1 MNFRKTSKKGGRE
14 SFLIQKIYMADFEP
28 TYRAFFGGF
37 PKTIETQF
45 SENGG
50 GGQRPFGIFRK
61 LIRFGT
67 LTRPLQD
74 AMCQQTL

>member
-1 MNFRKTSKKGGRE
+1 
-14 SFLIQKIYMADFEP
+14 MADFEP

-50 GGQRPFGIFRK
+50 GGQRTFGICTKIHPF
-61 LIRFGT
+61 
-67 LTRPLQD
+67 
-74 AMCQQTL
+74 